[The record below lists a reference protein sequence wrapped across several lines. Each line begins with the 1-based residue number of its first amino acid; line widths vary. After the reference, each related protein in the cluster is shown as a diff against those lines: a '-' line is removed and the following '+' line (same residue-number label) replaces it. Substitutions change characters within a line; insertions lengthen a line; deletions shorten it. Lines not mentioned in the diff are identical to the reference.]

1 MDSQLRNICECV
13 EGPQQTRQDPHV
25 FAVAPRDVQIDPPWS
40 RRVYESLDALHFDE
54 SAADGTAV
62 ESTATVRNHSDF
74 GLPITMLS
82 CAAQVFESRRA
93 NSNCA
98 PPPDVPEADIR
109 LGTPTMMPAGW
120 AHESVATFLDR

>member
-62 ESTATVRNHSDF
+62 EATATVRTHSDF
-74 GLPITMLS
+74 GLLITMLS
-82 CAAQVFESRRA
+82 CAAQVSESTWFSAACVGLVLRNA
-93 NSNCA
+93 VHSFS
-98 PPPDVPEADIR
+98 
-109 LGTPTMMPAGW
+109 GW
-120 AHESVATFLDR
+120 ADHAGGISA